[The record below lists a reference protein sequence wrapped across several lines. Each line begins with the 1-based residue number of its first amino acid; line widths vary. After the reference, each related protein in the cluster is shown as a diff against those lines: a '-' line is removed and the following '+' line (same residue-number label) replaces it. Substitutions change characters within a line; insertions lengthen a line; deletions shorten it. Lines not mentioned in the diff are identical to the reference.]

1 MSTSKTIGIY
11 GGSFNPIHLGHTS
24 LAQAICD
31 TEVVDEVWFMVSP
44 LNPLKKDNSKIILP
58 TSIRIHMAQMAV
70 RNSACLNVSDFE
82 TKLPVPSYTIT
93 TLNELKKT
101 FPQYT
106 FTLLLGEDN
115 WRLFSQWY
123 RADEIKVNHD
133 VIVYGRG
140 DVLNHADCSKTEAWA
155 QVNLYKKDGSSVR
168 LSSDNQQFRLFDI
181 SSTQI
186 REAFRSRNLPFAA
199 KWLHPDVFRF
209 ILENGLFA

>member
-1 MSTSKTIGIY
+1 
-11 GGSFNPIHLGHTS
+11 
-24 LAQAICD
+24 
-31 TEVVDEVWFMVSP
+31 
-44 LNPLKKDNSKIILP
+44 
-58 TSIRIHMAQMAV
+58 MAQMAV
-70 RNSACLNVSDFE
+70 RNSECLNVSDFE
-82 TKLPVPSYTIT
+82 TKLPVPSYTVT

-106 FTLLLGEDN
+106 FMLLLGEDN

-123 RADEIKVNHD
+123 HADEIKANHD
-133 VIVYGRG
+133 IIVYGRG
-140 DVLNHADCSKTEAWA
+140 DVLNHADYSNTEAWA

-168 LSSDNQQFRLFDI
+168 LSTDKQQFKLFDI

-186 REAFRSRNLPFAA
+186 REAFKSHNLPFAA

>member
-1 MSTSKTIGIY
+1 
-11 GGSFNPIHLGHTS
+11 
-24 LAQAICD
+24 
-31 TEVVDEVWFMVSP
+31 MVSP

-93 TLNELKKT
+93 TLTELKKE
-101 FPQYT
+101 FPKYI
-106 FTLLLGEDN
+106 FTLLVGEDN
-115 WRLFSQWY
+115 WQRFSQWY
-123 RADEIKVNHD
+123 HADEIKANHD
-133 VIVYGRG
+133 IIVYGRE
-140 DVLNHADCSKTEAWA
+140 DAMNQPDYSKTNSWA
-155 QVNLYKKDGSSVR
+155 QVCLYKKNGTSVR

-186 REAFRSRNLPFAA
+186 REAFKSHNLPFAA